1 MRTVGED
8 KVKVEITFEVQ
19 SYSTL
24 NTMFLLSL
32 HLLPHPTPPHLV
44 PHPTPPFLL
53 THPLSPT
60 LSLHHLIF
68 SLSMQ
73 VKFVKSTMFRY
84 AIEGATKSEMTR
96 WLRDFFTVT
105 KMVNS

>member
-1 MRTVGED
+1 VRAVGED

-24 NTMFLLSL
+24 NTVFLLSL
-32 HLLPHPTPPHLV
+32 HILPHPTLPY
-44 PHPTPPFLL
+44 LL

-60 LSLHHLIF
+60 LSLHHLIS